1 MPSRC
6 NKLLGLALINVISA
20 KGIPVSLMLI
30 KRICFAIMT
39 LAILFSAGCGF
50 KLQGSYSIP
59 EQLRTLHLSSQDQY
73 SELTRLVRERLRLHS
88 ITLAEDSDNVPTLK
102 ILHDSLDRSTLSL
115 YPTGNVA
122 EYELTYHV
130 TFAVAFP
137 DKESQRFDVDIHR
150 DYLDDPRT
158 ALAKSREMEMLLKEM
173 RIQAAD
179 QMIQTLASI
188 EVK

>member
-1 MPSRC
+1 MALSI
-6 NKLLGLALINVISA
+6 LL
-20 KGIPVSLMLI
+20 
-30 KRICFAIMT
+30 
-39 LAILFSAGCGF
+39 SAGCGF

-59 EQLRTLHLSSQDQY
+59 EQLRTLHLTSQDEY

-88 ITLAEDSDNVPTLK
+88 ISLVEESDEIPTLN
-102 ILHDSLDRSTLSL
+102 ILRDSLDRSTLSL

-130 TFAVAFP
+130 KFAVSLPQGEAQTF
-137 DKESQRFDVDIHR
+137 EVDIQR

-158 ALAKSREMEMLLKEM
+158 ALAKSREMELLLKEM

-179 QMIQTLASI
+179 RMIQTLASI
-188 EVK
+188 EIN